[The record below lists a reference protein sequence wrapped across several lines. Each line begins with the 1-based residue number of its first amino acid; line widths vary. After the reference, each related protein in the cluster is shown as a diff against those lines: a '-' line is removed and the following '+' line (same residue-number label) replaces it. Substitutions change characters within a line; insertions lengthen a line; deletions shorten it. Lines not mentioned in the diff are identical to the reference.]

1 MYNSMEARDASM
13 GLQLLVDPDVIEFDS
28 DEDEFPVLPSPP
40 RNAATS
46 SAALAETLQK
56 AQANRSRFQEHNM
69 VGSLPAFDDSDD
81 DDALSAGHSGDD
93 EDAGKDAAASDT
105 DSEDSVRPFFQAV
118 SREAK
123 SQAKAA
129 HSTLVN
135 SFTNTRIGRAAS
147 LVAAK
152 ASQKVRDA
160 VESVT
165 SGSSGSRQ
173 NTDNSTF
180 TASTPAAGAAAAP
193 SKHRRIASEV
203 EMTEMPPPASVK
215 PPPQQQQ
222 QRQPA
227 LAPAV
232 TPPQQLPP
240 QLPRAASYRVAPLPA
255 GDEASSPLQA
265 SVVHVAVVVPF
276 RAAAAGRERS
286 APVPEHGTAQKALCF
301 RHREHATRCA
311 AAGGHA
317 ASRGRPKP
325 RHGRSADVASPHLI
339 DEDERAES
347 RFRTRLPQSCPPAL
361 CHSSPNQHPSLL
373 PVEQTLPSQRTNETY
388 NRRSPL
394 RGARNP
400 RHAILAPASAELVH
414 VEPHLNTSTPRYVE
428 GDLVCSNGM
437 LSLL

>member
-1 MYNSMEARDASM
+1 
-13 GLQLLVDPDVIEFDS
+13 
-28 DEDEFPVLPSPP
+28 VLPSPP

-180 TASTPAAGAAAAP
+180 TASTPAAVAAAAP
-193 SKHRRIASEV
+193 SKHRRVASEV
-203 EMTEMPPPASVK
+203 EMAEMPPPTSVK
-215 PPPQQQQ
+215 PPQQQQ
-222 QRQPA
+222 QQQPA

-240 QLPRAASYRVAPLPA
+240 QLPRAASYRVAPLCRRTSFFTAA
-255 GDEASSPLQA
+255 GQR
-265 SVVHVAVVVPF
+265 VVLVAVVVPF
-276 RAAAAGRERS
+276 RAAEAGRERT
-286 APVPEHGTAQKALCF
+286 APVPEHGTAQKDQCF
-301 RHREHATRCA
+301 RHRGHAARCA

-347 RFRTRLPQSCPPAL
+347 RFRTPILPSRHRSTPA
-361 CHSSPNQHPSLL
+361 PIKQHPPLFSCRADIT
-373 PVEQTLPSQRTNETY
+373 VATNE
-388 NRRSPL
+388 
-394 RGARNP
+394 
-400 RHAILAPASAELVH
+400 
-414 VEPHLNTSTPRYVE
+414 
-428 GDLVCSNGM
+428 
-437 LSLL
+437 